1 MKTVDKLYKQI
12 MEYWEACAYCNC
24 EKDFAINDLLEKY
37 ALSCGID
44 ERKLELHLSWVVC
57 VIMFWNRRAG

>member
-37 ALSCGID
+37 ALSCV
-44 ERKLELHLSWVVC
+44 K
-57 VIMFWNRRAG
+57 

>member
-24 EKDFAINDLLEKY
+24 EKDLQSMTCWKICF
-37 ALSCGID
+37 
-44 ERKLELHLSWVVC
+44 KL
-57 VIMFWNRRAG
+57 WN